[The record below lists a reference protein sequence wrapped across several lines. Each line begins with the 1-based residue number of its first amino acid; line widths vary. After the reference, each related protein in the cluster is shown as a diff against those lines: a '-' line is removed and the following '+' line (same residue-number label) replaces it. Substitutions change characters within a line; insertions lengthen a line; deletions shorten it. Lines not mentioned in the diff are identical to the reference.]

1 MARCGTARRRRA
13 RSAWRN
19 VVALPAD
26 ESSNASALRSE
37 LRMYGAR
44 ARSPHSN
51 PPVVSFSIMSRFITG
66 DELGNIKI
74 LECGPDTDPNTSEW
88 KFNERILDAPILG
101 NANSSS
107 IEVEKARK
115 AAINRLSITDN
126 NDSFMVCPFSK
137 YIQPGAHGIISRKAC
152 CLPFE
157 RDMFCLHSKQRR

>member
-1 MARCGTARRRRA
+1 MHV
-13 RSAWRN
+13 N
-19 VVALPAD
+19 N
-26 ESSNASALRSE
+26 ESTHCDRQKILFRKLFEPNIFTDASTQTPEFQIQLQFA
-37 LRMYGAR
+37 
-44 ARSPHSN
+44 
-51 PPVVSFSIMSRFITG
+51 SFSIMSRFITG

-74 LECGPDTDPNTSEW
+74 LECCPDTDPSTSEW

-126 NDSFMVCPFSK
+126 NDSLMVCHFSK